1 MQLGKYHCT
10 IDEVTYDQRELL
22 DFTNQH
28 RHNIMQF
35 GDYMEYLSPEKR
47 EFNPKR
53 KGREG
58 MNAIAVQKTEGKNL
72 LEYPVVKK
80 YVDMFNFAKPIAP
93 RDIDLIHYDPG
104 FSFHPHTDHYM
115 WCGIMFPIEP
125 EDAGEPISFY
135 SREGQEPERN
145 VNYEK
150 RGWTDDD
157 IEYNHYY
164 SNKHPTL
171 FNGTIVHGVPTI
183 ARERISL
190 RIKVLNE
197 TFEDIVEKLKNN
209 NFVIDN

>member
-1 MQLGKYHCT
+1 QLGKYHCT
-10 IDEVTYDQRELL
+10 IDEITYDREELL
-22 DFTNQH
+22 EFVNQH

-58 MNAIAVQKTEGKNL
+58 MNAIAVQKTEGKDL
-72 LEYPVVKK
+72 LDYPVVKK
-80 YVDMFNFAKPIAP
+80 YVDMFNFTKPINP
-93 RDIDLIHYDPG
+93 RDIDLLHYDPG
-104 FSFHPHTDHYM
+104 YSFHPHTDHYM

-150 RGWTDDD
+150 RGWTDND

-171 FNGTIVHGVPTI
+171 FNGMIVHGVPTI
-183 ARERISL
+183 SKERIYL
-190 RIKVLNE
+190 RIKVLGE
-197 TFEDIVEKLKNN
+197 KFEDIVEKLKNN

>member
-10 IDEVTYDQRELL
+10 IDEVTYDRLELL

-28 RHNIMQF
+28 KHNIMQF
-35 GDYMEYLSPEKR
+35 GDYMEYLSPDKR

-58 MNAIAVQKTEGKNL
+58 MNAIAVQKTEGKDL
-72 LEYPVVKK
+72 LEYPIVKK
-80 YVDMFNFAKPIAP
+80 YVDMFNFNSPINP
-93 RDIDLIHYDPG
+93 RDIDLLHYDPG
-104 FSFHPHTDHYM
+104 YSFHPHTDHYM

-150 RGWTDDD
+150 RGWTDKD

-171 FNGTIVHGVPTI
+171 FNGMIVHGVPKI
-183 ARERISL
+183 SKERIYL
-190 RIKVLNE
+190 RIKVLGE
-197 TFEDIVEKLKNN
+197 KFEDVVEKLKNN

>member
-1 MQLGKYHCT
+1 MQLGKHHCT
-10 IDEVTYDQRELL
+10 IDEITYDREELL
-22 DFTNQH
+22 DFVNQH

-35 GDYMEYLSPEKR
+35 GDYMQYLSPEKR
-47 EFNPKR
+47 EF
-53 KGREG
+53 KGSDG
-58 MNAIAVQKTEGKNL
+58 MNAIAVQKTEGKDL

-80 YVDMFNFAKPIAP
+80 YVDMFNFAQPIAP
-93 RDIDLIHYDPG
+93 RDIDLLHYDPG
-104 FSFHPHTDHYM
+104 YSFHPHTDHYM

-145 VNYEK
+145 VNYKK

-171 FNGTIVHGVPTI
+171 FNGMIVHGVPTI
-183 ARERISL
+183 TKERIYL
-190 RIKVLNE
+190 RIKVLGE
-197 TFEDIVEKLKNN
+197 KFEDVVEKLKNN
-209 NFVIDN
+209 NFILTSS

>member
-10 IDEVTYDQRELL
+10 IDEVTYDRLELL

-28 RHNIMQF
+28 KHNIMQF
-35 GDYMEYLSPEKR
+35 GDYMEYLSPDKR

-58 MNAIAVQKTEGKNL
+58 MNAIAVQKTEGKDL
-72 LEYPVVKK
+72 LEYPIVKK
-80 YVDMFNFAKPIAP
+80 YVDMFNFNSPINP
-93 RDIDLIHYDPG
+93 RDIDLLHYDPG
-104 FSFHPHTDHYM
+104 YSFHPHTDHYM

-150 RGWTDDD
+150 RGWTDKD

-171 FNGTIVHGVPTI
+171 FNGMIVHGVPKI
-183 ARERISL
+183 SKERIYL
-190 RIKVLNE
+190 RIKVLGE
-197 TFEDIVEKLKNN
+197 KFEDIVEKLKNN

>member
-10 IDEVTYDQRELL
+10 IDEITYDREELL
-22 DFTNQH
+22 EFVNQH

-58 MNAIAVQKTEGKNL
+58 MNAIAVQKTEGKDL
-72 LEYPVVKK
+72 LDYPVVKK
-80 YVDMFNFAKPIAP
+80 YVDMFNFTKPINP
-93 RDIDLIHYDPG
+93 RDIDLLHYDPG
-104 FSFHPHTDHYM
+104 YSFHPHTDHYM

-150 RGWTDDD
+150 RGWTDND

-171 FNGTIVHGVPTI
+171 FNGMIVHGVPTI
-183 ARERISL
+183 SKERIYL
-190 RIKVLNE
+190 RIKVLGE
-197 TFEDIVEKLKNN
+197 KFEDIVEKLKNN